1 MTREQAD
8 QILSDITNGKVARS
22 GSGTD
27 GGARTKGVW
36 QNVARARSA
45 MCKFKAKFIRN
56 LTVSEREIKFYS
68 NAQRVRIR

>member
-45 MCKFKAKFIRN
+45 MYKFKVNFIQN

-68 NAQRVRIR
+68 NIQRARIR